1 MCIFRKCIY
10 PKSVFAKCTR
20 IVCLLSFVSLF
31 YAQVSFFIFFSSPL
45 LLQPLGNPEPM
56 PYCKDHE
63 AGDDHQSHGNY
74 RDHPALKNWKGS
86 FWFRTRRLSAAGT
99 KRLFQVAIS
108 RCGSPELS
116 RPTMRWKRVYLMT
129 KMTQLTQDDSII
141 LELIQDIAYLSCQC
155 PEAN

>member
-63 AGDDHQSHGNY
+63 AGDDHQSHGDY
-74 RDHPALKNWKGS
+74 RDHPAFKNWKGS
-86 FWFRTRRLSAAGT
+86 FWFRTRRLWAART

-108 RCGSPELS
+108 RCQGIQWGGKGVLDD
-116 RPTMRWKRVYLMT
+116 
-129 KMTQLTQDDSII
+129 QNDSIDSRI
-141 LELIQDIAYLSCQC
+141 LEMIQDIAWDNRV
-155 PEAN
+155 ANALK